1 MPILMIRR
9 IEITF
14 RTGSTVDFHN
24 VSRFIF
30 ENGKFIIRDRGSDYE
45 YDIFD
50 VHGFSIKELMKPEEP
65 QPKLWPDNGEV

>member
-1 MPILMIRR
+1 MPRLLIKR

-14 RTGSTVDFHN
+14 RSGSTVDFHN

-30 ENGKFIIRDRGSDYE
+30 EDGKFIIRDRGSDYE

-50 VHGFSIKELMKPEEP
+50 VLVLHIKELMKKEPNLNLPFGEE
-65 QPKLWPDNGEV
+65 

>member
-1 MPILMIRR
+1 MTNKLLIKR
-9 IEITF
+9 IEVRF

-50 VHGFSIKELMKPEEP
+50 VHGMDIKELMKPVPNMNLPFEE
-65 QPKLWPDNGEV
+65 